1 MSDAPKPCR
10 LHPTAVLGVGPTNRD
25 QCWDCEGRPPNWV
38 CVTCRKHYP
47 CEHNQEHPSL
57 TRAEAD
63 AYSRV
68 VRAHDA
74 VVNEFGSREVFERAL
89 REFQKA
95 VRTGYADKLAKAS
108 QN

>member
-1 MSDAPKPCR
+1 
-10 LHPTAVLGVGPTNRD
+10 
-25 QCWDCEGRPPNWV
+25 
-38 CVTCRKHYP
+38 
-47 CEHNQEHPSL
+47 L

-95 VRTGYADKLAKAS
+95 VRSGYADKLAKAS